1 MWMGPKLKSFYLLI
15 CHIVTYFQANKQMNK
30 RICASEAESQR
41 SSKRQR
47 ISHIKNNNNI
57 IKEPEGKSPNSVDK
71 SKLSKT
77 SSNEG
82 TEPVSLPDREVVES
96 STTGNL
102 DSFFVKGYDHSH
114 DGFVI
119 VGFCDNVLL
128 M

>member
-1 MWMGPKLKSFYLLI
+1 M
-15 CHIVTYFQANKQMNK
+15 TYFQTNKQTNK

-57 IKEPEGKSPNSVDK
+57 IKVPEEKSPNSVDK